1 MPDWAREVEYV
12 GKKTVVLV
20 NLEQLDRLR
29 LGGEKSLMS
38 LHGAAC
44 HNCLFLPETSCER
57 GNRYLD
63 RAVLVPTMEHAEFAF
78 LDAGRAGM
86 PGE

>member
-1 MPDWAREVEYV
+1 
-12 GKKTVVLV
+12 
-20 NLEQLDRLR
+20 
-29 LGGEKSLMS
+29 MS
-38 LHGAAC
+38 LFGASAAIGPRLSRRKWLPFIPPPTD
-44 HNCLFLPETSCER
+44 CLFLPEASCER